1 MLTFSVH
8 DKYTLALYNVNNHMM
23 EVESMS
29 IYGYI
34 RVSTREQNEARQLAA
49 LSGLHIPSGNIH
61 LDKQSGK
68 NFDRPAC
75 CHLLRRLRSGD
86 VLYIVSIDRLGRNYD
101 DILEQWRIITKQKG
115 ADIVVLDFP
124 LLDTRARMEG
134 QDLTGRFVADLVLQI
149 LAYVA
154 QKERE
159 NIRQRQAEGIA
170 AAKAAGR
177 CWGNPGI
184 ERPAEADDYA
194 ILWREKK
201 ISLEEIGRRLG
212 VSRSP
217 AYRFVKF
224 GEKSDGKFGKN
235 DN

>member
-1 MLTFSVH
+1 M
-8 DKYTLALYNVNNHMM
+8 N
-23 EVESMS
+23 
-29 IYGYI
+29 YGYI
-34 RVSTREQNEARQLAA
+34 RVSAKDQNEARQLAA
-49 LSGLHIPSGNIH
+49 LSGLDIPAGNIY

-68 NFDRPAC
+68 NFDRPAYQR
-75 CHLLRRLRSGD
+75 LLRRLRSGD
-86 VLYIVSIDRLGRNYD
+86 ALYILSIDRLGRDYD
-101 DILEQWRIITKQKG
+101 EILEQWRIITKKKS

-134 QDLTGRFVADLVLQI
+134 QDLTGRFMADLVLQI

-170 AAKAAGR
+170 VAKAAGR

-194 ILWREKK
+194 VLWREKK

-212 VSRSP
+212 VSRSTE
-217 AYRFVKF
+217 YRFVKF
-224 GEKSDGKFGKN
+224 DKNRSEKFGENDDGKN
-235 DN
+235 

>member
-1 MLTFSVH
+1 MT
-8 DKYTLALYNVNNHMM
+8 YA
-23 EVESMS
+23 
-29 IYGYI
+29 YI
-34 RVSTREQNEARQLAA
+34 RVSTRDQNEDRQLAA
-49 LSGLHIPSGNIH
+49 LTNLGISEVNLF

-68 NFDRPAC
+68 DFDRPAYRR
-75 CHLLRRLRSGD
+75 LLRRLRSGD
-86 VLYIVSIDRLGRNYD
+86 VLYILSIDRLGRNYD
-101 DILEQWRIITKQKG
+101 EILEQWRIITKKKC
-115 ADIVVLDFP
+115 ADVVVLDFP

-159 NIRQRQAEGIA
+159 DIRQRQAEGIA

-194 ILWREKK
+194 VLWREKK

-212 VSRSP
+212 VSRST

-224 GEKSDGKFGKN
+224 NKNRNEKFGENDDEKN
-235 DN
+235 

>member
-1 MLTFSVH
+1 M
-8 DKYTLALYNVNNHMM
+8 N
-23 EVESMS
+23 
-29 IYGYI
+29 YGYI
-34 RVSTREQNEARQLAA
+34 RVSAKDQNEARQLAA
-49 LSGLHIPSGNIH
+49 LSGLNIPAGNIY

-68 NFDRPAC
+68 NFDRPAYQR
-75 CHLLRRLRSGD
+75 LLRRLRSGD
-86 VLYIVSIDRLGRNYD
+86 ALYILSIDRLGRDYD
-101 DILEQWRIITKQKG
+101 EILEQWRIITKKKS

-124 LLDTRARMEG
+124 LLDTRARLEG

-201 ISLEEIGRRLG
+201 FHWR
-212 VSRSP
+212 
-217 AYRFVKF
+217 
-224 GEKSDGKFGKN
+224 KSGGDWACPEAPHIAL
-235 DN
+235 